1 MPVKMV
7 QPVGVEPTTSAFA
20 GLRSIQL
27 SYGCAKR
34 SRGIVATKPGEAKI
48 FLDFAAPR
56 IYFARPIL
64 RAPFRE
70 ARNPAPFAPGIPINF
85 HMERG
90 KKYVKAAEFVKKDAV
105 YTVEEA
111 VELLEKTNTV
121 KFDPTVEIH
130 FNLGID
136 PKQADQALRTTVALP
151 NGTGKSP
158 RIAAFSDQGNEK
170 DLMAAGAKVAG
181 GDELLDKV
189 AQGFADFDI
198 AIATPEMMKK
208 MAKVA
213 KILGPKG
220 LMPNPKSGTVS
231 ADLKTVIKEISA
243 GRFELKNDKQGGVH
257 VIFGKLSFGK
267 AKLVENLNFLLQVM
281 KDTKPRGVKGSVKY
295 LKSAY
300 VCNAMGPGVKLAV

>member
-1 MPVKMV
+1 M
-7 QPVGVEPTTSAFA
+7 A
-20 GLRSIQL
+20 
-27 SYGCAKR
+27 
-34 SRGIVATKPGEAKI
+34 
-48 FLDFAAPR
+48 
-56 IYFARPIL
+56 
-64 RAPFRE
+64 
-70 ARNPAPFAPGIPINF
+70 
-85 HMERG
+85 HG
-90 KKYVKAAEFVKKDAV
+90 KKYMKAVEFVKADAV

-121 KFDPTVEIH
+121 KFDPTVEAH

-136 PKQADQALRTTVALP
+136 PKQADQSLRTTVALP

-170 DLMAAGAKVAG
+170 ELIAAGAKMAG
-181 GDELLDKV
+181 GDDLLEKV
-189 AQGFADFDI
+189 SQGNLDFDV

-257 VIFGKLSFGK
+257 AVFGKLSFGR
-267 AKLVENLNFLLQVM
+267 AKLAENLNFLLQVM
-281 KDTKPRGVKGSVKY
+281 KDTKPKGVKGSVKY
-295 LKSAY
+295 VKSAY
-300 VCNAMGPGVKLAV
+300 VCNAMGPGIKINA